1 MQIPSV
7 FYSSLYNRSSFYNE
21 FELLY
26 LGGKNC
32 LICDTGN
39 LQESVSVKKGINENK
54 VFEFVPNQKISIFIL
69 LSVKMKQ
76 EKRY

>member
-1 MQIPSV
+1 M
-7 FYSSLYNRSSFYNE
+7 
-21 FELLY
+21 
-26 LGGKNC
+26 
-32 LICDTGN
+32 ICDTGN

-54 VFEFVPNQKISIFIL
+54 VFEFVPNQKISIFIFIL